1 MEDFE
6 PHTLMEYLCP
16 VRKKVDMEQA
26 GLMWKESRPLA
37 PKAQSGSW
45 LLGLVAEMD
54 QRLDRKRG
62 VDQNQLSA

>member
-6 PHTLMEYLCP
+6 PHTLVEYLCP
-16 VRKKVDMEQA
+16 VTKKVDMELA
-26 GLMWKESRPLA
+26 GLMWKESRPSA